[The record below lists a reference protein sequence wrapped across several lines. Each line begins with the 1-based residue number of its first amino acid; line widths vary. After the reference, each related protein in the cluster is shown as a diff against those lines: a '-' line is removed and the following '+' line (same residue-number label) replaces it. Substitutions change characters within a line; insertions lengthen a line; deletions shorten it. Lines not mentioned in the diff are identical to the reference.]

1 MSVIGQEPGEISENT
16 AKQNVA
22 AQQHNHIESMAIED
36 EDALGYETDED
47 EFDPGSRSSRPSN
60 MHLVTLGQ
68 SNWSPGD
75 TLLIKT
81 ECPQVQD
88 EHPWLKTACEKDDE
102 NGHGVIGMEVVYETD
117 EEEFEREDKP
127 VNYCI
132 NLAELGFIL
141 C

>member
-36 EDALGYETDED
+36 EDAIGYETDED

-88 EHPWLKTACEKDDE
+88 EHPWLKITCEGEDE
-102 NGHGVIGMEVVYETD
+102 TGDRVSEVMAQYETD
-117 EEEFEREDKP
+117 KGEFESGGNP
-127 VNYCI
+127 V
-132 NLAELGFIL
+132 IL
-141 C
+141 PGGKQTGH